1 MPQGLS
7 DENLEM
13 VRHCDQ
19 FHMVAVAE
27 VSALRNVVRQFNYLT
42 RKEIP
47 PERFRVVL
55 NRHQKRSLITDGEI
69 EKTLGQKIFWKIP
82 NQYAH
87 VVKAINGGEPIA
99 QLSTSEVAK
108 SLTDL
113 AVHLGAKPPA
123 TDKKKDSTGF
133 RGFLG
138 RQ

>member
-1 MPQGLS
+1 MPPGLS

-19 FHMVAVAE
+19 FHIVAVAE
-27 VSALRNVVRQFNYLT
+27 VSALRNVARQFNYLT
-42 RKEIP
+42 QKEIP
-47 PERFRVVL
+47 PERFKVVL

-99 QLSTSEVAK
+99 QLSASDVAK
-108 SLTDL
+108 SLMDL
-113 AVHLGAKPPA
+113 AVQLGAKPA
-123 TDKKKDSTGF
+123 TIDKKKESVGF

-138 RQ
+138 R